1 MQTEEKNTKKKRPQS
16 GRRNSL
22 QKCFHSL
29 KYTIDHTNVH
39 FFFLIS
45 LQTCSHSLNYVNS
58 FHCFIQFLLYYL
70 LHLISSDCSS
80 HKFIAI
86 QIFYLTVSHPE
97 EIWRQHFQLQVW
109 STSSISAKL
118 YWFVLFCI
126 LLATSFYLYKM
137 FF

>member
-118 YWFVLFCI
+118 Y
-126 LLATSFYLYKM
+126 
-137 FF
+137 